1 MVRTAVAISPT
12 EGVGVKK
19 GHGKGTKGRLMS
31 MCWDCERS
39 ECICEKASEESLS
52 LCSED
57 EISYNNRPQADEQ
70 NLSFVDSNAS
80 GDIKRSSSTPNEA
93 VGGTPS
99 LNGEL
104 ALKNV
109 YVSDFTHIS
118 SSMPDV
124 TVYGVRTRQPA
135 IIGVEQSIEVETDVC
150 IYGLPYLSAIN
161 ALFNFCPLVE
171 TSPLMTHTARRIKI
185 FGGSI
190 YVGHTGAKKLKIELS
205 NPDNKEEI
213 FVPRGTP
220 VGVLEIYNYK
230 Y

>member
-19 GHGKGTKGRLMS
+19 GYGKGTKGRLMS

-39 ECICEKASEESLS
+39 DCICEKASEESLS

-57 EISYNNRPQADEQ
+57 DISYRNHPQLEEQ

-80 GDIKRSSSTPNEA
+80 GEIKRSTSTPDEA
-93 VGGTPS
+93 AGGVPPQ
-99 LNGEL
+99 NGEL

-118 SSMPDV
+118 SAMPDV

-135 IIGVEQSIEVETDVC
+135 IVGVEQSVEIETDVC
-150 IYGLPYLSAIN
+150 IYGLPYLSPIN
-161 ALFNFCPLVE
+161 ALINFCPLLE
-171 TSPLMTHTARRIKI
+171 SSPLLTQTARRVKI

-190 YVGHTGAKKLKIELS
+190 YVGHKGAKKLKIELS

-213 FVPRGTP
+213 FVPKGTP
-220 VGVLEIYNYK
+220 IGVLEIYNYK

>member
-19 GHGKGTKGRLMS
+19 GYGKGTKGRLMS

-39 ECICEKASEESLS
+39 DCICEKASEESLS

-57 EISYNNRPQADEQ
+57 DISYRNHPQLEEQ

-80 GDIKRSSSTPNEA
+80 GEIKRSTSTPDEA
-93 VGGTPS
+93 AGGVPPQ
-99 LNGEL
+99 NGEL

-118 SSMPDV
+118 SAMPDV

-135 IIGVEQSIEVETDVC
+135 IVGVEQSVEIETDVC
-150 IYGLPYLSAIN
+150 IYGLPYLSPIN
-161 ALFNFCPLVE
+161 ALFNFCPLLE
-171 TSPLMTHTARRIKI
+171 SSPLLTQTARRVKI

-190 YVGHTGAKKLKIELS
+190 YVGHKGAKKLKIELS

-213 FVPRGTP
+213 FVPKGTP
-220 VGVLEIYNYK
+220 IGVLEIYNYN